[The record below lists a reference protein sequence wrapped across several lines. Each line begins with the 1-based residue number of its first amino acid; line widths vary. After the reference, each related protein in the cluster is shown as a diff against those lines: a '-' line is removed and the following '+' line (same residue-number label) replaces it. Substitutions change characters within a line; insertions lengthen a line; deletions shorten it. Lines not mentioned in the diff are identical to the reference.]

1 MPIAPLD
8 ALRTVPLFRQVP
20 EADLVALAQ
29 LVRERQYPKGNLILS
44 QGAPGEALFL
54 IKSGQVKVTV
64 VAEDGR
70 EVILSVLGA
79 GSFFGEMALVDDE
92 PRSAHVIAMEDTT
105 LLQLRREDFRA
116 RLKLAPELA
125 ISLLRELSRRLRRAD
140 DTIASL
146 VLLDVNGRIAHLL
159 LELAREEG
167 GESGTR
173 ITRRLTHA
181 SIGQMVGASRETVS
195 RTMRNLVLRSVIGV
209 NRREIVLLD
218 PAALRLA
225 AAGGLASV

>member
-1 MPIAPLD
+1 MPVDPLEV
-8 ALRTVPLFRQVP
+8 LRSVPLFRQVSDP
-20 EADLVALAQ
+20 DLQALAQ
-29 LVRERQYPKGNLILS
+29 LVREHRHPKGAVIVLH
-44 QGAPGEALFL
+44 GDAGEALFL
-54 IKSGQVKVTV
+54 IRSGQVKVTV
-64 VAEDGR
+64 ASEDGR
-70 EVILSVLGA
+70 EVILSVLGP
-79 GSFFGEMALVDDE
+79 GSFFGEMALLDDE

-105 LLQLRREDFRA
+105 ILQLRREDFRS
-116 RLKLAPELA
+116 RLKAAPELA
-125 ISLLRELSRRLRRAD
+125 VSLLRELSRRLRRAD

-146 VLLDVNGRIAHLL
+146 MLLDVNGRIAHLL

-167 GESGTR
+167 GDSGTR

-209 NRREIVLLD
+209 SRREILLLD

-225 AAGGLASV
+225 AQQAG